1 MGEVQLATGGIID
14 PVHNIRTPL
23 ELAVER
29 DLIDHNL
36 ASKLQGHGQD
46 SEFKMFY
53 DPTSEENVCYQEL
66 MSRCLVDEDSGLR
79 LMPLERPANQRS
91 KSRSRLGSQRSSA
104 YTSRT
109 GSLTSIPEAF
119 KFNYGLNSA
128 KQLSHAIAGATG
140 YLREE
145 SAGGGVKVSD
155 GSKGGSKVGSKVGSK
170 IDEKEEKEATGGE
183 NEDVQ

>member
-1 MGEVQLATGGIID
+1 
-14 PVHNIRTPL
+14 
-23 ELAVER
+23 
-29 DLIDHNL
+29 
-36 ASKLQGHGQD
+36 
-46 SEFKMFY
+46 MFY
-53 DPTSEENVCYQEL
+53 DPNSEENVCYQEL

-145 SAGGGVKVSD
+145 SAGNKVSE
-155 GSKGGSKVGSKVGSK
+155 GSKVESASKVGSKVESNKMESKGESKVESKVGSK
-170 IDEKEEKEATGGE
+170 IDEKEEKVQQNTAGVQ
-183 NEDVQ
+183 NEDAQTVEKLKL